1 MTQAEFLRHLQAFP
15 EMLLLAGTCV
25 TMLVD
30 VFSKDPLRRVT
41 YYLAQGTLLAC
52 FLSSLFI
59 LRESEGMRTL
69 LFHGLFVSDAL
80 GHILKLVCYA
90 AVSAVLVYSRQYLLE
105 RGLLRGEFITLL
117 LFCLLG
123 MMVMVS
129 AASFLTLFLGLE
141 LMSLCLYSMVA
152 LNRES
157 ALSTEAAM
165 KYFVLGALSSGLL
178 LYGMSMIYGATG
190 TLDIT
195 QVARVTSQL
204 AASSADR
211 AFLVFGLVFVVAG
224 LGFELGVVP
233 FHMWVPDVYHG
244 APTPVTLFIGSAPKI
259 ASFVLAIRVLAEG
272 LDAMVSS
279 WQDMLIALA
288 VLSLLIGNVV
298 AIAQTNLKRMLAY
311 STISHVGF
319 ILLGIL
325 AGTNE
330 GYRAAMFYTLSY
342 VIMAVGSFGMILLLS
357 RSGFEADRLEDF
369 KGLNRRSPWFAAI
382 MMMLMFSTAG
392 VPPFIGF
399 WAKLAVIGAVLDV
412 GLAWL
417 AAVAVL
423 LSVVAAFYYLRV
435 VKLMYFDDP
444 TDSHAIEAGGT
455 VRAVLSANGV
465 AVLALGV
472 FPSALIDLCARVL
485 P

>member
-1 MTQAEFLRHLQAFP
+1 MSSWLEMGGQVAAAEVFVVTALCVVLVIDVFLTDRSRWLTYVLS
-15 EMLLLAGTCV
+15 LLTLAGAAYMTV
-25 TMLVD
+25 RYGVQSRTIAFDGMYIADPMGD
-30 VFSKDPLRRVT
+30 VLKLFSYGTVAVSFLYSREYLQRRGLFKGE
-41 YYLAQGTLLAC
+41 Y
-52 FLSSLFI
+52 FI
-59 LRESEGMRTL
+59 L
-69 LFHGLFVSDAL
+69 GLVA
-80 GHILKLVCYA
+80 
-90 AVSAVLVYSRQYLLE
+90 
-105 RGLLRGEFITLL
+105 
-117 LFCLLG
+117 LLG
-123 MMVMVS
+123 VMVMIS
-129 AASFLTLFLGLE
+129 AGSLLTVYLGVE
-141 LMSLCLYSMVA
+141 LLSLSLYAMVA
-152 LNRES
+152 FDRDSGIAAES
-157 ALSTEAAM
+157 AM
-165 KYFVLGALSSGLL
+165 KYFVLGAIASGTL
-178 LYGMSMIYGATG
+178 LYGFSIVYGVTG
-190 TLDIT
+190 TLLLDE
-195 QVARVTSQL
+195 L
-204 AASSADR
+204 AVGVREVGAAN
-211 AFLVFGLVFVVAG
+211 LGLIFGLAFIIVGIAFKFGA
-224 LGFELGVVP
+224 VP

-455 VRAVLSANGV
+455 LRTVLSANGV

>member
-1 MTQAEFLRHLQAFP
+1 MSSWLEMGGQVAAAEVFVVTALCVILVIDVFLTDRSRWLTYVLS
-15 EMLLLAGTCV
+15 LLTLAGAAYMTV
-25 TMLVD
+25 RYGVQSRTIAFDGMYIADPMGD
-30 VFSKDPLRRVT
+30 VLKLFSYGTVAVSFLYSREYLQRRGLFKGE
-41 YYLAQGTLLAC
+41 Y
-52 FLSSLFI
+52 FI
-59 LRESEGMRTL
+59 L
-69 LFHGLFVSDAL
+69 GLVA
-80 GHILKLVCYA
+80 
-90 AVSAVLVYSRQYLLE
+90 
-105 RGLLRGEFITLL
+105 
-117 LFCLLG
+117 LLG
-123 MMVMVS
+123 VMVMIS
-129 AASFLTLFLGLE
+129 AGSLLTVYLGVE
-141 LMSLCLYSMVA
+141 LLSLSLYAMVA
-152 LNRES
+152 FDRDSGIAAES
-157 ALSTEAAM
+157 AM
-165 KYFVLGALSSGLL
+165 KYFVLGAIASGTL
-178 LYGMSMIYGATG
+178 LYGFSIVYGVTG
-190 TLDIT
+190 TLLLDE
-195 QVARVTSQL
+195 L
-204 AASSADR
+204 AVGVREVGATN
-211 AFLVFGLVFVVAG
+211 LGLIFGLAFIIVGIAFKFGA
-224 LGFELGVVP
+224 VP

-455 VRAVLSANGV
+455 LRAVLSANGV

>member
-1 MTQAEFLRHLQAFP
+1 
-15 EMLLLAGTCV
+15 
-25 TMLVD
+25 
-30 VFSKDPLRRVT
+30 
-41 YYLAQGTLLAC
+41 
-52 FLSSLFI
+52 
-59 LRESEGMRTL
+59 
-69 LFHGLFVSDAL
+69 
-80 GHILKLVCYA
+80 
-90 AVSAVLVYSRQYLLE
+90 
-105 RGLLRGEFITLL
+105 
-117 LFCLLG
+117 
-123 MMVMVS
+123 MVMVS
-129 AASFLTLFLGLE
+129 AGSLLTVYLGVE
-141 LMSLCLYSMVA
+141 LLSLSLYAMVA
-152 LNRES
+152 FDRES
-157 ALSTEAAM
+157 GVAAESAM
-165 KYFVLGALSSGLL
+165 KYFVLGAISSGTL
-178 LYGMSMIYGATG
+178 LYGFSIVYGVTG
-190 TLDIT
+190 TL
-195 QVARVTSQL
+195 QL
-204 AASSADR
+204 DELAVNVREVGAANLG
-211 AFLVFGLVFVVAG
+211 LVFGLAFIIVGIAFKFGA
-224 LGFELGVVP
+224 VP

-272 LDAMVSS
+272 LDAMVAS
-279 WQDMLIALA
+279 WQDMLIALS
-288 VLSLLIGNVV
+288 VLSMLIGNVV
-298 AIAQTNLKRMLAY
+298 AIAQSNLKRMLAY

-325 AGTNE
+325 SGTNE
-330 GYRAAMFYTLSY
+330 GYRAAMYYTLAY

-357 RSGFEADRLEDF
+357 RAGFEADRLEDF

-455 VRAVLSANGV
+455 LRAVLSANGV

-472 FPSALIDLCARVL
+472 FPSVLIDLCARVL